1 MTCITVDDEPL
12 ALELMKSYIA
22 QIPGLEMKGAFTDA
36 ISAWGY
42 LQRNPTDLVF
52 LDIQMPDISGLQLA
66 RSMSR
71 RDPMIIFTTAYA
83 KYAVDGFTIDAV
95 DYLLKPFDFFRFQDA
110 VNKAFSYKS
119 LIDKAGTS
127 NESAIFVKSDY
138 QNIRIAT
145 DDILYIEGFDDYI
158 RIHLESGKSVY
169 TLMSLKSI
177 LEKLPEQ
184 AFLRIHRSF
193 IVAIKRIQRIH
204 NQQVN
209 IGDKSLP
216 IGKSYVT
223 TVKSLLNP

>member
-209 IGDKSLP
+209 IGDK
-216 IGKSYVT
+216 
-223 TVKSLLNP
+223 